1 LWHSLD
7 SLVSSLAENGIMTD
21 TFKQSQQPFRAS
33 PTGES
38 AQSSL
43 VNALLDPRRYPHVVK
58 TVRLTETHISWVLLA
73 GRYAYKIK
81 KPVDLGF
88 VNFTSLALRR
98 YYCEEEIRLNR
109 RLAPQIYLD
118 VVPIGGAPEMPEL
131 NTLPALEYA
140 VRMRRFASSKQLDQ
154 LVSRGKI
161 LPRHMDSLAATIAH
175 FHGGL
180 PAAEAGSE
188 FGSAAVIYS
197 TVSKI
202 FEQLQTLLKGDEAG
216 LTALRYA
223 GEAEYAARLAR
234 FEQRHA
240 GGFIRECHGDLHLGN
255 IALIGEQPIPFDG
268 IEFDPALRW
277 IDVMSEVAFTVMDL
291 LHCQRP
297 DLAYRFLNAYLEAT
311 GDYSG
316 VSVLRF
322 YVFYRAAVRAMVSA
336 IRAGQSSLPQ
346 RAKVKALASC
356 RSFLALAAE
365 RLAKRCPALIITHGL
380 PGSGKTTFAQAAL
393 ERFQAIRLR
402 SDVER
407 KRLFGLPPLADS
419 RSQIGDIYSADA
431 TRRTYARL
439 HELARELLADG
450 ALVIVDAAFLKQHE
464 RELFRQLAQE
474 LGTPFAIASLQAGV
488 ATLRARITQRQSD
501 SNDASEANLA
511 VLESLQEKQ
520 EALSP
525 QERLHSVEFFNEG
538 DSSAT
543 ELEAWKK
550 LTRLLP
556 TYGDKVSQQS
566 KGQMTKPR

>member
-1 LWHSLD
+1 MIDTIKQLQPPPKALS
-7 SLVSSLAENGIMTD
+7 TD
-21 TFKQSQQPFRAS
+21 EHVQS
-33 PTGES
+33 G
-38 AQSSL
+38 L
-43 VNALLDPRRYPHVVK
+43 VNALLDPRRYPHAVK
-58 TVRLTETHISWVLLA
+58 NVRLTETHISWVLLA

-109 RLAPQIYLD
+109 RLAPQLYLD
-118 VVPIGGAPEMPEL
+118 VVPIGGTPEMPEF
-131 NTLPALEYA
+131 NALPALEYA

-161 LPRHMDSLAATIAH
+161 LPRDMDSLAAKIAH
-175 FHGGL
+175 FHSGL

-202 FEQLQTLLKGDEAG
+202 FEQLQTLLKGSKDEAG
-216 LTALRYA
+216 LIALRQA
-223 GEAEYAARLAR
+223 GEAEYARCMDR

-255 IALIGEQPIPFDG
+255 IALIDQQPIPFDG

-277 IDVMSEVAFTVMDL
+277 IDVMSEVAFTMMDL
-291 LHCQRP
+291 LHCRRP

-316 VSVLRF
+316 ISVLRF

-336 IRAGQSSLPQ
+336 IRAGQPSLSQ
-346 RAKVKALASC
+346 RARVKASASC

-393 ERFQAIRLR
+393 ERFQAIRIR

-407 KRLFGLPPLADS
+407 KRLFGLPPLTDS
-419 RSQIGDIYSADA
+419 RSHTGDIYGADA

-439 HELARELLADG
+439 HELSRELLTEG
-450 ALVIVDAAFLKQHE
+450 ALVVVDAAFLRQHE
-464 RELFRQLAQE
+464 REHFRQLAHE
-474 LGTPFAIASLQAGV
+474 LGAPFAIASLQAGA
-488 ATLRARITQRQSD
+488 ATLRSRITQRQSD

-525 QERLHSVEFFNEG
+525 QERLDAVEFFNEG

-543 ELEAWKK
+543 ESEAWKK
-550 LTRLLP
+550 LTRLLSKH
-556 TYGDKVSQQS
+556 GDKGISTIEGVND
-566 KGQMTKPR
+566 

>member
-1 LWHSLD
+1 MIDTIKQLQPPPKALS
-7 SLVSSLAENGIMTD
+7 TD
-21 TFKQSQQPFRAS
+21 EHVQS
-33 PTGES
+33 G
-38 AQSSL
+38 L
-43 VNALLDPRRYPHVVK
+43 VNALLDPRRYPHAVK
-58 TVRLTETHISWVLLA
+58 NVRLTETHISWVLLA

-109 RLAPQIYLD
+109 RLAPQLYLD
-118 VVPIGGAPEMPEL
+118 VVPIGGTPEMPEF
-131 NTLPALEYA
+131 NALPALEYA

-161 LPRHMDSLAATIAH
+161 LPRDMDSLAAKIAH
-175 FHGGL
+175 FHSGL

-188 FGSAAVIYS
+188 FGSADVIYS

-202 FEQLQTLLKGDEAG
+202 FEQLQTLLKGSKDEAG
-216 LTALRYA
+216 LIALRQA
-223 GEAEYAARLAR
+223 GEAEYARCMDR

-255 IALIGEQPIPFDG
+255 IALIDQQPIPFDG

-277 IDVMSEVAFTVMDL
+277 IDVMSEVAFTMMDL

-380 PGSGKTTFAQAAL
+380 PGSGKTTFAQGAL
-393 ERFQAIRLR
+393 ERFQAIRIR

-419 RSQIGDIYSADA
+419 RSQIGDIYGADA
-431 TRRTYARL
+431 TWRTYARL

-525 QERLHSVEFFNEG
+525 QERLHAVEFFNEG

-543 ELEAWKK
+543 ESEAWRK
-550 LTRLLP
+550 LTRLLSKH
-556 TYGDKVSQQS
+556 GDKGISTIEGVND
-566 KGQMTKPR
+566 

>member
-1 LWHSLD
+1 
-7 SLVSSLAENGIMTD
+7 MTD
-21 TFKQSQQPFRAS
+21 TFKQPQPPS
-33 PTGES
+33 KVLSTDES
-38 AQSSL
+38 VQSGL
-43 VNALLDPRRYPHVVK
+43 VNALLDPRRYPHAAK

-109 RLAPQIYLD
+109 RLAPQLYLD
-118 VVPIGGAPEMPEL
+118 VVPIGGTPQMPEF
-131 NTLPALEYA
+131 NALPALEYA

-161 LPRHMDSLAATIAH
+161 LPGDMDSLAATIAH
-175 FHGGL
+175 FHSGL

-202 FEQLQTLLKGDEAG
+202 FEQLQTLLKGSKDEAG
-216 LTALRYA
+216 LIALRHA
-223 GEAEYAARLAR
+223 GEAEYARCMDR

-255 IALIGEQPIPFDG
+255 IALIGQQPIPFDG

-336 IRAGQSSLPQ
+336 IRAGQPSLSQ
-346 RAKVKALASC
+346 RARMKASASC

-365 RLAKRCPALIITHGL
+365 RLAKRCPALIITHGV

-393 ERFQAIRLR
+393 ERFQAIRIR

-407 KRLFGLPPLADS
+407 KRLFGLPPLAHS
-419 RSQIGDIYSADA
+419 RSHTGDIYGADA

-439 HELARELLADG
+439 HELSRELLTEG
-450 ALVIVDAAFLKQHE
+450 ALVVVDAAFLRQHE
-464 RELFRQLAQE
+464 REHFRQLAHE
-474 LGTPFAIASLQAGV
+474 LGAPFAIASLQADA

-525 QERLHSVEFFNEG
+525 QERLHAVEFFNEG

-543 ELEAWKK
+543 ESEAWKK
-550 LTRLLP
+550 LTRLLSKH
-556 TYGDKVSQQS
+556 GDKGISTIEGVND
-566 KGQMTKPR
+566 